1 MDFETYIDNSK
12 VSDKDW
18 ELLKEALSV
27 FLKEKEEFKTDEKG
41 QYEMPFAEGGIAGL
55 SIFPRPGGEGGL
67 AEISK
72 ALGPLNQATRTLPMH
87 LAAIMQRMRFNSDR
101 GPADEP
107 IMQDPVGPPNDI
119 FPDPS
124 PVPPGMQSPFPFPFP
139 TRPPGM
145 PPLEMIGRVPTRPP
159 GMPPSPFVE
168 LGMPYQNPDEF
179 PDLRTPG
186 DLLRGM
192 PAPIGGLPSIFNSRQ
207 QSEFM

>member
-1 MDFETYIDNSK
+1 MDFETYIDRRK

-67 AEISK
+67 AEINE

-87 LAAIMQRMRFNSDR
+87 LAAIMQRMRFNQEVSP

-107 IMQDPVGPPNDI
+107 IMQEPVGPPNDI
-119 FPDPS
+119 FPEPS
-124 PVPPGMQSPFPFPFP
+124 PVPPGMQPPFPFPFP
-139 TRPPGM
+139 KRPPGM
-145 PPLEMIGRVPTRPP
+145 PP
-159 GMPPSPFVE
+159 PFE
-168 LGMPYQNPDEF
+168 LGQRMPS
-179 PDLRTPG
+179 
-186 DLLRGM
+186 
-192 PAPIGGLPSIFNSRQ
+192 PIGGLPSIFNSRQ

>member
-1 MDFETYIDNSK
+1 MAIYVPNVFE
-12 VSDKDW
+12 
-18 ELLKEALSV
+18 
-27 FLKEKEEFKTDEKG
+27 
-41 QYEMPFAEGGIAGL
+41 
-55 SIFPRPGGEGGL
+55 RPGGMDRGEGGL

-72 ALGPLNQATRTLPMH
+72 ALGPLNQATKTLPMH

>member
-1 MDFETYIDNSK
+1 MAIYVPNVFE
-12 VSDKDW
+12 
-18 ELLKEALSV
+18 
-27 FLKEKEEFKTDEKG
+27 
-41 QYEMPFAEGGIAGL
+41 
-55 SIFPRPGGEGGL
+55 RPGGMDRGEGGL

-124 PVPPGMQSPFPFPFP
+124 PVPPGMQPPFPFPFP

-145 PPLEMIGRVPTRPP
+145 PP
-159 GMPPSPFVE
+159 PFE
-168 LGMPYQNPDEF
+168 LGQRMPYQN
-179 PDLRTPG
+179 PG